1 MRAGDACLENAS
13 SSVHKGGGESIRA
26 IAMNTLVFA
35 AGEPSAN
42 RALAAARLR
51 ARVLRNLRFVL
62 VALMAVL
69 ALNIVIQS
77 VLSGGRQAAVRQ
89 AVAGDGERI
98 INPRFTGRDAEG
110 RAYVLTAD
118 NAVRRSGGLGN
129 LTDLENP
136 RIDYALLFGAAD
148 RPDAS
153 EVLSRVG
160 VFDDQARILRMTDTV
175 RFTTRSG
182 YRFRTEDAAIDLN
195 NAMVFGEEPVE
206 GSAPWGGVQAH
217 GFELDEDGR
226 RLRFTGGVV
235 TRIYVGEAPAPE
247 EVE

>member
-1 MRAGDACLENAS
+1 MS
-13 SSVHKGGGESIRA
+13 
-26 IAMNTLVFA
+26 TLVFA

-51 ARVLRNLRFVL
+51 GRVLRNLRRVL
-62 VALMAVL
+62 VVLIGLL

-77 VLSGGRQAAVRQ
+77 VLSGGRQAAIQ
-89 AVAGDGERI
+89 PAVAGDAERI
-98 INPRFTGRDAEG
+98 INPRFTGRDADG

-118 NAVRRSGGLGN
+118 NAVRRAGGLGN

-136 RIDYALLFGAAD
+136 RIDYALLFGAAN

-160 VFDDQARILRMTDTV
+160 VYDDQTRILRMTDTV
-175 RFTTRSG
+175 RFITRSG
-182 YRFRTEDAAIDLN
+182 YRFQTEGAAIDLD
-195 NAMVFGEEPVE
+195 NAIVFGDEPVE
-206 GSAPWGGVQAH
+206 GFAPWGGVQAN

-226 RLRFTGGVV
+226 RLRFTAGVV
-235 TRIYVGEAPAPE
+235 TRFYTGEAPAPE